1 MPKATDKFCAFTVPF
16 TVPFFIVS
24 KITSCLSVSSV
35 IVAVPFFVPFSWT
48 VLERYLDGT
57 WAVKLIFGCPFCH
70 QSCLQNECI
79 NMKRWDSTTFI
90 FQFITD
96 TVNTL
101 AKLLDILVCLEV
113 LGNLRITREM
123 CVTDILLRTN
133 LLFEGKI
140 TKNNWNK
147 CRYAQ
152 KQ

>member
-1 MPKATDKFCAFTVPF
+1 M
-16 TVPFFIVS
+16 
-24 KITSCLSVSSV
+24 
-35 IVAVPFFVPFSWT
+35 
-48 VLERYLDGT
+48 DGT
-57 WAVKLIFGCPFCH
+57 WAVKLIFGCPLSH
-70 QSCLQNECI
+70 QCRFQNECI
-79 NMKRWDSTTFI
+79 NVERWDSATFC

-113 LGNLRITREM
+113 LGNLRIAREM

-152 KQ
+152 KQK